1 MLTVVLI
8 TKKIQQWCRGLE
20 GFGFGCRYKSD
31 VENGRK
37 EL

>member
-8 TKKIQQWCRGLE
+8 TKKIQQWCGGLE
-20 GFGFGCRYKSD
+20 GFSFCFRYKPE